1 VKEKFKKKKH
11 SRSLAFK
18 FMYIKFYFYARLRLY
33 KQAALFA
40 DDANESNSALQNLN
54 KAQKE
59 NILVPAY

>member
-1 VKEKFKKKKH
+1 
-11 SRSLAFK
+11 
-18 FMYIKFYFYARLRLY
+18 MYIKFYFYARLRLY